1 MPTPFDFGLGLTQ
14 GRVEDADA
22 PEGSY
27 VFELGHAGGR
37 TSSDVDVGDYSEIS
51 QTITI
56 GAEELLARI
65 TVRVIE
71 PNVASTNVAWELVG
85 ELGGT
90 PFFRRRL
97 TSQGR
102 TLELS
107 DLAVGLAAGGTVDLT
122 FRLEAVTP

>member
-14 GRVEDADA
+14 GRVEDVNA

-37 TSSDVDVGDYSEIS
+37 TTSDVDVGDYSEIS
-51 QTITI
+51 QAITV

-71 PNVASTNVAWELVG
+71 PNIASANVAWEIVG
-85 ELGGT
+85 ELGGS

-102 TLELS
+102 TLELT
-107 DLAVGLAAGGTVDLT
+107 DLAVGLAGGGATTLA